1 VRILLLSIALLA
13 VASCMSPQVPGSGA
27 EVAPP
32 PAMAERGAPGGPA
45 MLPTYPPVALVPS
58 APPPVAAAAP
68 PPPPAT
74 MAAPVAAP
82 APPPTQ
88 VASLPPLLGPWTP
101 EPSSGRLTLSN
112 FSFDSAHVVATVTT
126 SPDCAVPAEGDVQSD
141 FRVPLN
147 GTRIITARPGADVCW
162 RRQLEPDET
171 PNAKGDGWTGWNRAF
186 LSSAITVTSQL

>member
-1 VRILLLSIALLA
+1 MRILLLSIALLA
-13 VASCMSPQVPGSGA
+13 VASCISPQVPAPGA
-27 EVAPP
+27 EVTP
-32 PAMAERGAPGGPA
+32 PA

-58 APPPVAAAAP
+58 PPPPVAVT
-68 PPPPAT
+68 PPPPAP
-74 MAAPVAAP
+74 MASQAAPP

-101 EPSSGRLTLSN
+101 EPSPGRLTLSN
-112 FSFDSAHVVATVTT
+112 FSVDSAHVVAVVTT
-126 SPDCAVPAEGDVQSD
+126 SPDCSAPAEGDVQSD
-141 FRVPLN
+141 FRLPLN

-171 PNAKGDGWTGWNRAF
+171 PNAKGDGWTGWNRTF

>member
-1 VRILLLSIALLA
+1 MNAERAWFAAAPLQWRGTGTVRILLLSIALLA
-13 VASCMSPQVPGSGA
+13 VASCMSPQVPAPGA
-27 EVAPP
+27 EVTP
-32 PAMAERGAPGGPA
+32 PA

-58 APPPVAAAAP
+58 PPPPVAL
-68 PPPPAT
+68 T
-74 MAAPVAAP
+74 
-82 APPPTQ
+82 PPPTQ

-101 EPSSGRLTLSN
+101 EPSPGRLTLSN
-112 FSFDSAHVVATVTT
+112 FSFDSAHVVAVVTT
-126 SPDCAVPAEGDVQSD
+126 SPDCSAPAEGDAQSD
-141 FRVPLN
+141 FRLPLN